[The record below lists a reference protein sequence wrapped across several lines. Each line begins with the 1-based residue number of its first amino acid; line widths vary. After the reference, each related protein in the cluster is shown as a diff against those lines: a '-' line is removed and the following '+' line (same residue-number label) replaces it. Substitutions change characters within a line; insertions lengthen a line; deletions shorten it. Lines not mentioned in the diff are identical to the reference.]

1 MERLFTVDEKP
12 KKRILSLA
20 METIKGKVSLSQLLK
35 DMARGAR
42 ALR

>member
-1 MERLFTVDEKP
+1 MEQLFTVDGKP
-12 KKRILSLA
+12 KKRILRLVR
-20 METIKGKVSLSQLLK
+20 ETIKGKVSLWQLLK